1 MKYKPRATAAAI
13 AIATSLT
20 FLGLPAAFAGGGV
33 PGVPVGATEITQIA
47 NNVELV
53 ASVAKQAQ
61 QVSNQLLQIQ
71 NQIQAYKNMVTNT
84 LNIPNQIWAQADGLL
99 NQLVGIVN
107 QGQALAFSATNIN
120 DLFKQ
125 KYPGY
130 TPPQD
135 FGAAYQNITD
145 TTLDS
150 VRGALNAA
158 NLQSKDFTSEESA
171 LNAIA
176 AQSQSAQGRMQA
188 IQAGNSI
195 AMAQVQQMRK
205 MRALQMAQMQAQSAY
220 ISGQAQQKA
229 DDSMITQQTL
239 NFTVTPMDNS
249 PVPQVGQ

>member
-1 MKYKPRATAAAI
+1 MKPKFHLI
-13 AIATSLT
+13 AVALAMASLT
-20 FLGLPAAFAGGGV
+20 FLNSPIASASGV
-33 PGVPVGATEITQIA
+33 VAGATEPTQIM
-47 NNVELV
+47 NNIELV
-53 ASVAKQAQ
+53 ASNLKEAE
-61 QVSNQLLQIQ
+61 QVSNQLTQIA

-84 LNIPNQIWAQADGLL
+84 LNIPNQIWQNADGLL
-99 NQLVGIVN
+99 QQLVGVVN

-120 DLFKQ
+120 SMFQQ

-135 FGAAYQNITD
+135 FGAAYQSINE

-158 NLQSKDFTSEESA
+158 NIQSRDFTTEQGA
-171 LNAIA
+171 LNAIE

-188 IQAGNSI
+188 IQAGNQI

-220 ISGQAQQKA
+220 ISGLTQQKA
-229 DDSMITQQTL
+229 DDSMMTKQMLDLPNPPTAS
-239 NFTVTPMDNS
+239 TATMPKA
-249 PVPQVGQ
+249 GK